1 LNCDTR
7 TDTDRLPG
15 WLCLGWAT
23 SDEVLIL
30 YLVGSLV
37 EHMFSSGSK
46 GGRKGLGFVL
56 KVGVADGN
64 GAFLTTGH
72 ICHNLPLCSSSQSY
86 LQDTISPMPMRYQ
99 PSSEFGLYLKVPCFY
114 DWVHMSLLI
123 TIIDSCFPVC
133 FLLLLLVNEWEGSSS
148 EIWNLRI

>member
-1 LNCDTR
+1 MWYSHWYWQTAWLTAF
-7 TDTDRLPG
+7 RLGNERRGSHSLFGGFPG
-15 WLCLGWAT
+15 GAH
-23 SDEVLIL
+23 VLQW
-30 YLVGSLV
+30 VQR
-37 EHMFSSGSK
+37 
-46 GGRKGLGFVL
+46 GRKGLGFVL
-56 KVGVADGN
+56 KVGVAHGN

-99 PSSEFGLYLKVPCFY
+99 TSSEFGLYLKVPCFY